1 MLQSHD
7 ITISFINHAYLIYH
21 STYVQF
27 VFGSNQE
34 KIDRKKYL
42 SFILHNGKI
51 YKVLCKFTNFLYSF
65 YSMNINQNISTRKDC
80 YNLAN

>member
-27 VFGSNQE
+27 VFCLNQE

-42 SFILHNGKI
+42 SFILQELEIKYNI
-51 YKVLCKFTNFLYSF
+51 LCTLTKFSYSF
-65 YSMNINQNISTRKDC
+65 
-80 YNLAN
+80 